1 MAIPQGQR
9 RAGYAVALALLL
21 AAPAYA
27 ADLELGP
34 SVSHRDGGR
43 QTDVTTMRNTTGETR
58 SLSVLHNG
66 VPTTAQVPPGAS
78 VTIVTT
84 PGSQTRPMIVVDPG
98 R

>member
-9 RAGYAVALALLL
+9 RAGYAVALTLLL
-21 AAPAYA
+21 AAPVYA
-27 ADLELGP
+27 ADGLELGP

-43 QTDVTTMRNTTGETR
+43 QTDVTTMRNTSRETR
-58 SLSVLHNG
+58 SVSVLHNG

-84 PGSQTRPMIVVDPG
+84 PGSQTRPVIVIDQK
-98 R
+98 

>member
-1 MAIPQGQR
+1 MASR
-9 RAGYAVALALLL
+9 KAGLRALALV
-21 AAPAYA
+21 ATFASAAYA

-58 SLSVLHNG
+58 SVSVLHNG

-84 PGSQTRPMIVVDPG
+84 PGSQTRPVIVIDQK
-98 R
+98 